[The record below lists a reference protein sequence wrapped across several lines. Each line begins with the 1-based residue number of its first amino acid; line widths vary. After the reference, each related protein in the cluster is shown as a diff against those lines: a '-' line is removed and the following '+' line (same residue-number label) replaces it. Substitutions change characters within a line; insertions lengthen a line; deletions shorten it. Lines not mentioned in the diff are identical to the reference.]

1 MAERHYAW
9 RGVDREGKV
18 VTGNMT
24 AISPEAVRNQLKQQ
38 RIRAT
43 RIQRQYEF
51 PKWLKLQ
58 TEARIS
64 TRDITQF
71 TRQLATLLHAGV
83 PLLQAIHLLERG
95 ESKVTLQSMLHDLHR
110 DIEAGMAL
118 SQALQQHASFDALYC
133 NLVAV
138 GELTGMLDTMLERLA
153 NHLEKSEALRMSI
166 RTALVYPTAV
176 LSIAVSV
183 TVLIL
188 LFVVPA
194 FQNIFASFGAEL
206 PRLTRWVI
214 ALSEAIEDYGLLLLG
229 VGIASVWG
237 LKWQLNKRWHWRH
250 HVHGWLLRTPIA
262 GPLTRHACTARW
274 TRTLATL
281 FSAGVP
287 LADALEAVQGITGHL
302 WFQVATQNIRQQ
314 LIQGHALSHAL
325 DSTEGLFPNMVVQMC
340 AIGEESGALDHMLE
354 KTAEHYEREVD
365 NTVARLSTLLEPFIM
380 VVLGLLI
387 GGLVMALY
395 LPIFQ
400 LGQVV

>member
-9 RGVDREGKV
+9 RGIDREGKV

-43 RIQRQYEF
+43 RIQRQYEL

-58 TEARIS
+58 TKARIS

-95 ESKVTLQSMLHDLHR
+95 ESKATLQSMLHDLHR

-229 VGIASVWG
+229 VGIASAWG

-287 LADALEAVQGITGHL
+287 LADALEAVQGVTGHL

>member
-95 ESKVTLQSMLHDLHR
+95 ESKATLQSMLHDLHR

-153 NHLEKSEALRMSI
+153 NHLKKSEALRMSI

-287 LADALEAVQGITGHL
+287 LADALEAVQGVTGHL